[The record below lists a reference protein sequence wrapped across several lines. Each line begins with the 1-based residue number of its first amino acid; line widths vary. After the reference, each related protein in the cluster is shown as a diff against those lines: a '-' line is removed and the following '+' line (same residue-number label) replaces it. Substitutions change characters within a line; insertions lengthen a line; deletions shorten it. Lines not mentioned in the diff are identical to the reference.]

1 MTENRR
7 PLRRLLTILIPL
19 LLVAGVAAVYFFF
32 LREQPPAPE
41 AAQPAATG
49 SPQAPERSG
58 DLFVEGRLVPVSQA
72 TLAFEMAGQ
81 VSELL
86 VEAGEQVEAGTALVR
101 LDDEE
106 QALALQQAE
115 AALAQAGAE
124 LAAARAQLQT
134 AEESVDVT
142 ELAVAS
148 AAAQRDL
155 LVEEPSQAQVE
166 AAESSVDAAGALVS
180 QAAGE
185 RDVALETNNADIAAA
200 EARLAAAEAALFA
213 ARIANEPLIQ
223 DPDTE
228 EEARTQAE
236 FRLNAA
242 QQAVNAAQS
251 ELAQAQAGATEAEAR
266 AANSTISAAAYRR
279 DVAQAQLDLLLVGA
293 RPGEVEVAE
302 AAIRQAEQG
311 LSEAEAGVLLAQS
324 AVQQAEAEL
333 AAAEAGVAAAQQALE
348 RRTLRAPFAG
358 TIARVHVEEAQVVSA
373 GLPVVTLGDF
383 SQWRVETTDLSELD
397 VARFEEG
404 MAVEVTFDAF
414 PGETVAGEVLDIG
427 QTVQTPQAVTAQSA
441 QAASAVSDDVLYEA
455 TVALQ
460 TGDELPLRWGM
471 TALVSATRGGLR

>member
-1 MTENRR
+1 MTKNRR
-7 PLRRLLTILIPL
+7 PLRRLLTIFIPL
-19 LLVAGVAAVYFFF
+19 LLVAGVAAVYLFFF
-32 LREQPPAPE
+32 REQPPAPE

-49 SPQAPERSG
+49 SPQAPQRSG
-58 DLFVEGRLVPVSQA
+58 DLFVEGRLAPVAQT
-72 TLAFEMAGQ
+72 TLAFEMAGR
-81 VSELL
+81 VNALL
-86 VEAGEQVEAGTALVR
+86 VEAGEQVEAGAPLVQ

-106 QALALQQAE
+106 QALALQQAQ
-115 AALAQAGAE
+115 AALTQAEAG

-134 AEESVDVT
+134 AEEGVDVA
-142 ELAVAS
+142 ELAVAL
-148 AAAQRDL
+148 AAAQRDM
-155 LVEEPSQAQVE
+155 LVEAPSQARVA
-166 AAESSVDAAGALVS
+166 AAESNVDAAGALVA

-185 RDVALETNNADIAAA
+185 RDVALETNSAAIAAA

-223 DPDTE
+223 DPDAD
-228 EEARTQAE
+228 EEARAQAQ

-242 QQAVNAAQS
+242 QEAVNAAQS

-266 AANSTISAAAYRR
+266 AANSAISAAANRR
-279 DVAQAQLDLLLVGA
+279 NAAQAQLDLLLVGA

-302 AAIRQAEQG
+302 AAIRQAEQA

-333 AAAEAGVAAAQQALE
+333 AAAEAGVAAARQALE

-358 TIARVHVEEAQVVSA
+358 TVAHIHVEEAQIVNP
-373 GLPVVTLGDF
+373 GRPVITLADF

-397 VARFEEG
+397 VARFEKG

-414 PGETVAGEVLDIG
+414 PDETVAGEVLEVSLD
-427 QTVQTPQAVTAQSA
+427 TSTATGQSA
-441 QAASAVSDDVLYEA
+441 QVASDDVIYKA
-455 TVALQ
+455 TIALQ

-471 TALVSATRGGLR
+471 TALVSATRGGVR